1 MGANLN
7 MNQQQYTS
15 GLGKQ
20 SVVPP
25 EVKGWNWGAFLLNW
39 IWGIGNSTYIAL
51 LMFVPLVNIFMF
63 FILQFNNKNI
73 NIKTATK
80 AELRQADIEG
90 LIGRKIDIVDE
101 LKKVASIKS
110 DVSLLGDLNIDFVD
124 VLGFSKEDLENL
136 WVATK
141 ATEILVS

>member
-1 MGANLN
+1 METLNL
-7 MNQQQYTS
+7 
-15 GLGKQ
+15 
-20 SVVPP
+20 
-25 EVKGWNWGAFLLNW
+25 
-39 IWGIGNSTYIAL
+39 
-51 LMFVPLVNIFMF
+51 
-63 FILQFNNKNI
+63 
-73 NIKTATK
+73 KTATK

-110 DVSLLGDLNIDFVD
+110 DISLLGDLNIDFVD
-124 VLGFSKEDLENL
+124 VMGFSKEDLENL

>member
-1 MGANLN
+1 MKINLLSYSFPCYN
-7 MNQQQYTS
+7 TCM
-15 GLGKQ
+15 L
-20 SVVPP
+20 
-25 EVKGWNWGAFLLNW
+25 
-39 IWGIGNSTYIAL
+39 
-51 LMFVPLVNIFMF
+51 
-63 FILQFNNKNI
+63 NKNI
-73 NIKTATK
+73 NIKT
-80 AELRQADIEG
+80 
-90 LIGRKIDIVDE
+90 DIVDE

>member
-1 MGANLN
+1 MKINLLFSSFPCYN
-7 MNQQQYTS
+7 TCM
-15 GLGKQ
+15 L
-20 SVVPP
+20 
-25 EVKGWNWGAFLLNW
+25 
-39 IWGIGNSTYIAL
+39 
-51 LMFVPLVNIFMF
+51 
-63 FILQFNNKNI
+63 NKNI
-73 NIKTATK
+73 NIKT
-80 AELRQADIEG
+80 
-90 LIGRKIDIVDE
+90 DIVDE

>member
-1 MGANLN
+1 ML
-7 MNQQQYTS
+7 
-15 GLGKQ
+15 
-20 SVVPP
+20 
-25 EVKGWNWGAFLLNW
+25 
-39 IWGIGNSTYIAL
+39 
-51 LMFVPLVNIFMF
+51 
-63 FILQFNNKNI
+63 NKNI

-90 LIGRKIDIVDE
+90 LIGRQIDIVDE

-124 VLGFSKEDLENL
+124 VMGFSKEDLENL

-141 ATEILVS
+141 ATEALIN

>member
-1 MGANLN
+1 MKINLLSSSFPCYN
-7 MNQQQYTS
+7 TCM
-15 GLGKQ
+15 L
-20 SVVPP
+20 
-25 EVKGWNWGAFLLNW
+25 
-39 IWGIGNSTYIAL
+39 
-51 LMFVPLVNIFMF
+51 
-63 FILQFNNKNI
+63 NKNI
-73 NIKTATK
+73 NIKT
-80 AELRQADIEG
+80 
-90 LIGRKIDIVDE
+90 DIVDE

>member
-1 MGANLN
+1 ML
-7 MNQQQYTS
+7 
-15 GLGKQ
+15 
-20 SVVPP
+20 
-25 EVKGWNWGAFLLNW
+25 
-39 IWGIGNSTYIAL
+39 
-51 LMFVPLVNIFMF
+51 
-63 FILQFNNKNI
+63 NKNI
-73 NIKTATK
+73 NIKT
-80 AELRQADIEG
+80 
-90 LIGRKIDIVDE
+90 DIVDE

>member
-1 MGANLN
+1 ML
-7 MNQQQYTS
+7 
-15 GLGKQ
+15 
-20 SVVPP
+20 
-25 EVKGWNWGAFLLNW
+25 
-39 IWGIGNSTYIAL
+39 
-51 LMFVPLVNIFMF
+51 
-63 FILQFNNKNI
+63 NKNI

-90 LIGRKIDIVDE
+90 LIGQKIDIVDE

-124 VLGFSKEDLENL
+124 VMGFSKEDLENL

-141 ATEILVS
+141 ATKALIN

>member
-1 MGANLN
+1 METLNL
-7 MNQQQYTS
+7 
-15 GLGKQ
+15 
-20 SVVPP
+20 
-25 EVKGWNWGAFLLNW
+25 
-39 IWGIGNSTYIAL
+39 
-51 LMFVPLVNIFMF
+51 
-63 FILQFNNKNI
+63 
-73 NIKTATK
+73 KTATK

-124 VLGFSKEDLENL
+124 VMGFSKEDLENL

-141 ATEILVS
+141 ATEALIS

>member
-1 MGANLN
+1 ML
-7 MNQQQYTS
+7 
-15 GLGKQ
+15 
-20 SVVPP
+20 
-25 EVKGWNWGAFLLNW
+25 
-39 IWGIGNSTYIAL
+39 
-51 LMFVPLVNIFMF
+51 
-63 FILQFNNKNI
+63 NKNI

-90 LIGRKIDIVDE
+90 LIGQKIDIVDE

-124 VLGFSKEDLENL
+124 VMGFSKEDLENL

-141 ATEILVS
+141 ATEALIN